1 MGNELV
7 PAADSPS
14 KSLETAV
21 QAAADF
27 ITASRAKSTLRAYAS
42 DWRNFTTWCEG
53 VNLERLPA
61 LPGTVAAYLSAL
73 ATAGAKVK
81 TIERRCTAVRH
92 FHVQAALD
100 NPAAHPGV
108 KATLDGIRRQL
119 GTAPVKK
126 AALTDELLAKA
137 LKKIAPDLAGLRDR
151 ALLLLGFA
159 GALRRSELV
168 ALDVADIARHPKG
181 LVITIRR
188 SKTDQAG
195 AGKIKAVPH
204 GRKLHTVRALQ
215 AWLEASKTTEGA
227 LFRGV
232 RAQSVKPGRLSDRQ
246 VARIVK
252 KRAAAI
258 GLDPALFAGHSLRSG
273 FISSASDHDASIAK
287 IADHAGHAKLD
298 TTRGY
303 MQTADA
309 FKDHPG
315 KGFL

>member
-1 MGNELV
+1 MPNELV

-14 KSLETAV
+14 TSLAKAV
-21 QAAADF
+21 EAAADF
-27 ITASRAKSTLRAYAS
+27 IAASQAENTRRAYAA
-42 DWRNFTTWCEG
+42 DWRDFEGWCG
-53 VNLERLPA
+53 RHGQPSLPA
-61 LPGTVAAYLSAL
+61 RPEAVAAYLAAL
-73 ATAGAKVK
+73 GSTRFRVK
-81 TIERRCTAVRH
+81 TIERRVTAIGWH
-92 FHVQAALD
+92 HKQASLN

-108 KATLDGIRRQL
+108 KATLEGIRRTL
-119 GTAPVKK
+119 GTAPEKK
-126 AALTDELLAKA
+126 AALTAELLAKA
-137 LKKIAPDLAGLRDR
+137 LKKIPADLSGLRDR

-188 SKTDQAG
+188 SKTDQAA

-215 AWLEASKTTEGA
+215 AWLEASKITEGA

-232 RAQSVKPGRLSDRQ
+232 RGDRVLPDRLCDRQ
-246 VARIVK
+246 VARVAK

-273 FISSASDHDASIAK
+273 FITSASDDDASLVK
-287 IADHAGHAKLD
+287 IADHAAHKKLD

>member
-21 QAAADF
+21 QAATDF
-27 ITASRAKSTLRAYAS
+27 IASSQAENTRRAYAA
-42 DWRNFTTWCEG
+42 DWRDFTAWCSAHG
-53 VNLERLPA
+53 LADRHV
-61 LPGTVAAYLSAL
+61 PGTVAAYLAHL
-73 ATAGAKVK
+73 ATAGRKLK
-81 TIERRCTAVRH
+81 TIERRVTAIGW
-92 FHVQAALD
+92 FHRQVSLD

-108 KATLDGIRRQL
+108 KATLEGIRRQL

-126 AALTDELLAKA
+126 AALTDELLARA
-137 LKKIAPDLAGLRDR
+137 LKKIPPDLAGLRDR

-215 AWLEASKTTEGA
+215 AWLEAATIAQGA

-232 RAQSVKPGRLSDRQ
+232 RGTRVLPDRLCDRQ
-246 VARIVK
+246 VARIAK

-258 GLDPALFAGHSLRSG
+258 GLDATLFAGHSLRSG

-309 FKDHPG
+309 FRDHPG